1 MAKLILN
8 SKENSFLRSKG
19 QTLEA
24 ELHIGK
30 EGITEEVVNS
40 LNTLFNSR
48 ELIKG
53 RVLKSSPIEV
63 KEAANILAEETS
75 SAFAGS
81 VGFTFLLYRPNKELK
96 HRLVLP
102 KKQVEIQE

>member
-1 MAKLILN
+1 MGKLILN

-30 EGITEEVVNS
+30 EDITDEVVAF
-40 LNTLFNSR
+40 LEELFNSR
-48 ELIKG
+48 ELIKV
-53 RVLKSSPIEV
+53 RVLKNSTLGV
-63 KEAANILAEETS
+63 KEAANILAEATN

-81 VGFTFLLYRPNKELK
+81 VGFTFLTS
-96 HRLVLP
+96 VLP
-102 KKQVEIQE
+102 SR